1 MSDFQNEFGIDRG
14 ENKSKIQPTN
24 KVRKDI
30 PSNSIAGYNENEL
43 KEWLEKNGE
52 RILKDYYHRGFNTF
66 SISGGTK
73 LPKHDES
80 EYQVATK
87 SGQGVV
93 FTNTGNCKILG
104 NASVEVISNGKKNAG
119 AGFNK
124 KGDAGIVI
132 YSKDGVIHIETLH
145 GDITIRSSDNVN
157 IEAGNN
163 INIVAK
169 NNINVDCVNYKKIAT
184 GNSSDIAEEK
194 TLIHSGEE
202 LTLHCDT
209 DNVQTSTGFDEEL
222 AGKDLRENIVNDY
235 ENIDKISNSGGG

>member
-1 MSDFQNEFGIDRG
+1 MAQ
-14 ENKSKIQPTN
+14 IQKKEP
-24 KVRKDI
+24 
-30 PSNSIAGYNENEL
+30 PEL
-43 KEWLEKNGE
+43 GRYAEGLTQSEIKKLVEAEVGTQLERLEK
-52 RILKDYYHRGFNTF
+52 YYRRGYPTFNMM
-66 SISGGTK
+66 GG
-73 LPKHDES
+73 HDLEQHDLA
-80 EYQVATK
+80 EFEIDTE
-87 SGQGVV
+87 SGQGIL

-209 DNVQTSTGFDEEL
+209 DNIQTSTGFDEEL

-235 ENIDKISNSGGG
+235 ENIDAISNSGGG